1 MSQFDNAFE
10 TTMEKLWE
18 NKKYNTLRD
27 VLVTMQPAQVA
38 ALFAMMPDNAPAP
51 SCSACCPR
59 SRPPRPLWKMEPDM
73 QEKLIR
79 SFSDTELKSVLDEL
93 YVDDAVDLVEEMPAQ
108 LWSSDCWLRPTRIC
122 ARASTSCCAI
132 PRTAPAPS

>member
-1 MSQFDNAFE
+1 MSQIDNAFE

-51 SCSACCPR
+51 VFRLLP
-59 SRPPRPLWKMEPDM
+59 K
-73 QEKLIR
+73 
-79 SFSDTELKSVLDEL
+79 
-93 YVDDAVDLVEEMPAQ
+93 
-108 LWSSDCWLRPTRIC
+108 
-122 ARASTSCCAI
+122 
-132 PRTAPAPS
+132 

>member
-1 MSQFDNAFE
+1 MSQIDNAFE

-51 SCSACCPR
+51 LFRLLPKEQA
-59 SRPPRPLWKMEPDM
+59 
-73 QEKLIR
+73 
-79 SFSDTELKSVLDEL
+79 
-93 YVDDAVDLVEEMPAQ
+93 A
-108 LWSSDCWLRPTRIC
+108 
-122 ARASTSCCAI
+122 
-132 PRTAPAPS
+132 